1 MFPIT
6 KVYILS
12 FISFIFST
20 ASTPKY
26 GIKTQ
31 KAIGLAPLNTILGNA
46 KAYTCKQEIQ

>member
-12 FISFIFST
+12 FISFILGT

-26 GIKTQ
+26 GIKTL
-31 KAIGLAPLNTILGNA
+31 KTIGLEALNHRLSSR
-46 KAYTCKQEIQ
+46 